1 MPPLDPL
8 TLPLDGVRLIE
19 ASAGTGK
26 THNIVTLFLRLLL
39 EKGAD
44 ISRILVVTFT
54 NAATEELRGR
64 LRERLRTAWAEAAHG
79 GPKDPVL
86 AAVWSTFDEAQK
98 FQAQQRLWEAV
109 CRMDEAAVF
118 TIHGFCQR
126 MLQEFAFESAIPFD
140 WDVLPDDRDLYREA
154 AADFWRLLMKTADTV
169 KARWLLET
177 WDGPEGLLE
186 ALDVLRSPVGL
197 RICPEPTEKEA
208 ADFAELAELYKKMC
222 SLWGKCRSEIEG
234 ILRHGK
240 GLDRRSYTG
249 SVVQNALDAMEA
261 IIQCGM
267 PPLSLPDS
275 FKRFTPSML
284 AEKSKGGPA
293 PSHSFFDLC
302 GRYEKLLHELVTSQ
316 RLRILHSACH
326 FIRKAVDDRKA
337 AERSL
342 AFDDLLRRFD
352 KALSGP
358 VGPRLAEAV
367 RQKYSVALID
377 EFQDTD
383 PVQYQ
388 IFKRIYIAPDGPQP
402 LCLIGDPKQAIYSF
416 RGADI
421 FTYMGA
427 KRDAGPENVYTMTTN
442 WRSSSGLVR
451 AVNHLFSR
459 HPYPFVFHGDIP
471 FHEVQSA
478 GRADQ
483 EPLQLDGAVP
493 AALQIRFI
501 PTVGLVLTR
510 EGFITAEAASRA
522 AAADCAGVIVRL
534 LNLSQE
540 GRACIGTRPIQARDM
555 AVLVRSHREGRM
567 VQEALRRRGVASV
580 SLQRESVFAAPE
592 AADVMAV
599 LSAVAE
605 PADDRLLRTA
615 LATEI
620 LGWDALRLSALE
632 DDETLMEDVQNRFH
646 RYRDL
651 WHRHGFLAAFM
662 TLLKEENIPAHVRA
676 LPAGERRLTNL
687 LHLAEL
693 LHAASAS
700 HRGTDRLLRWF
711 ADRLHKDDAPEE
723 EQLRL
728 ESDENLVQV
737 VTIHKSKGLEYPI
750 VFVPFPWTIK
760 PRYPKDSDAVRFHDP
775 DDLALCVDL
784 GSDRMDDH
792 RQLAYRE
799 DLAECMRLVYVALTR
814 AKHLCITSWGWI
826 NEAAASAMA
835 WLLFPKCV
843 LDPVKDRPESVMG
856 TLAGEEKLRE
866 ALAELARSTNGA
878 VALEQADW
886 HAAEPWVQKEE
897 RDPVF
902 QARTFSTDLGIPWRI
917 TSYTHMALGA
927 EPHTPDYD
935 AATDGAEGDEDASQA
950 VDPIFLFPRGP
961 RAGRCLHEIFEKI
974 DFSTPSPQD
983 AEDIVPEALSRHGLS
998 PLWVKPILSMVEN
1011 VLTAPLPEL
1020 SARLRHIGL
1029 KDRLNELEFHFPI
1042 VRLDPAALAQAL
1054 QDHAF
1059 YKPSVEGLTFEAL
1072 QGLMRGFIDLVFRC
1086 EGRYFIADY
1095 KSNHLGNRV
1104 EDYHQKRLKRAMH
1117 EHRYP
1122 LQMLL
1127 YTVALHRYLS
1137 FRLPGYEYE
1146 RDFGGVYY
1154 LFVRGMR
1161 PESAE
1166 HPGVFFHRPAK
1177 DVIHRLDALF
1187 RSPSGPSGNPS
1198 QSVQKSVFTG
1208 A

>member
-39 EKGAD
+39 EKDAD

-64 LRERLRTAWAEAAHG
+64 LRERVRAAWTEAANH

-86 AAVWSTFDEAQK
+86 AAVWDALDETQK
-98 FQAQQRLWEAV
+98 SQAQRRLWEAV

-126 MLQEFAFESAIPFD
+126 MLQEFAFEAAAPFD
-140 WDVLPDDRDLYREA
+140 WDVLPDDRDLCREA
-154 AADFWRLLMKTADTV
+154 AADFWRHFMRTADTL
-169 KARWLLET
+169 KAQWLLDT
-177 WDGPEGLLE
+177 WAGPEGLLK
-186 ALDVLRSPVGL
+186 ALEPLRSPVRP
-197 RICPEPTEKEA
+197 RILPQPPGKGIP
-208 ADFAELAELYKKMC
+208 DFVALHELFKKIGT
-222 SLWGKCRSEIEG
+222 LWNEHRNDIED
-234 ILRHGK
+234 ILRHHK
-240 GLDRRSYTG
+240 GLDRRSYTRA
-249 SVVQNALDAMEA
+249 VIQTALDTMDAL
-261 IIQCGM
+261 IKSGM
-267 PPLSLPDS
+267 PPLSLPDP
-275 FKRFTPSML
+275 FKRFTPRTL
-284 AEKSKGGPA
+284 AAKSKGGVA
-293 PSHSFFDLC
+293 PSHPFFDLC
-302 GRYEKLLHELVTSQ
+302 GRYEELLQELLNVH
-316 RLRILHSACH
+316 RVGILHLAH
-326 FIRKAVDDRKA
+326 GFIDKAVSRRKE

-342 AFDDLLRRFD
+342 AFDDLLQRFHE
-352 KALSGP
+352 ALSGP

-367 RQKYSVALID
+367 RQKYPVALID

-383 PVQYQ
+383 PVQYG
-388 IFKRIYIAPDGPQP
+388 IFQRIYIAADDPGP

-421 FTYMGA
+421 FAYMRA
-427 KRDAGPENVYTMTTN
+427 KRDAGPDNVYTMTTN

-459 HPYPFVFHGDIP
+459 HPYPFVFHKDIP

-478 GRADQ
+478 RRADQ
-483 EPLQLDGAVP
+483 EPLRVNGAVP

-501 PTVGLVLTR
+501 PTAGLDCTR
-510 EGFITAEAASRA
+510 EGYIAAEAALRA

-534 LNLSQE
+534 LDLSQK
-540 GRACIGTRPIQARDM
+540 GLAGIGNRPIRARDL

-580 SLQRESVFAAPE
+580 SLQRDSVFDAPE
-592 AADVMAV
+592 AADLLAV

-620 LGWDALRLSALE
+620 LGWNALRLHALE
-632 DDETLMEDVQNRFH
+632 DDEALMEDVQNRFH

-651 WHRHGFLAAFM
+651 WHRYGFLAAFM
-662 TLLKEENIPAHVRA
+662 TLFKEENIPGHVRA

-700 HRGTDRLLRWF
+700 HSGTDRLLRWF
-711 ADRLHKDDAPEE
+711 TDRLQQDNAPEE

-760 PRYPKDSDAVRFHDP
+760 PRGPKDSEAVRFHDP
-775 DDLALCVDL
+775 EDLMLCVDL
-784 GSDRMDDH
+784 GSDHLDDH

-799 DLAECMRLVYVALTR
+799 DLAECLRLVYVALTR
-814 AKHLCITSWGWI
+814 AKHLCFTSWGWI
-826 NEAAASAMA
+826 KEAAASAMA
-835 WLLFPKCV
+835 WLLFPKSE
-843 LDPVKDRPESVMG
+843 LDPVKERPESAMG
-856 TLAGEEKLRE
+856 TFTGEKDLRKE
-866 ALAELARSTNGA
+866 LDALVRSADGTM
-878 VALEQADW
+878 ALEEADW
-886 HAAEPWVQKEE
+886 SMGDVWVPKED

-902 QARTFSTDLGIPWRI
+902 QARTFRAHRDLPWRV

-935 AATDGAEGDEDASQA
+935 AATDDGQSDEDASQT
-950 VDPIFLFPRGP
+950 VDAIFLFPRGP

-974 DFSTPSPQD
+974 DFSTVTLSD
-983 AEDIVPEALSRHGLS
+983 AENVVAETLSRHGLE
-998 PLWVKPILSMVEN
+998 PLWVKPVLSMVEN
-1011 VLTAPLPEL
+1011 VLATPLPEL
-1020 SARLRHIGL
+1020 SGTLRYIGL
-1029 KDRLNELEFHFPI
+1029 NDRLNELEFHFPI
-1042 VRLDPAALAQAL
+1042 ARLDPDGLEQAVRG
-1054 QDHAF
+1054 HAF
-1059 YKPSVEGLTFEAL
+1059 YEPSVEGLQFDAL
-1072 QGLMRGFIDLVFRC
+1072 QGLMRGFIDVVFRFQ
-1086 EGRYFIADY
+1086 GRYFIADY

-1104 EDYHQKRLKRAMH
+1104 EDYHRKRLEQAMH
-1117 EHRYP
+1117 QHRYP

-1127 YTVALHRYLS
+1127 YTVALHRYLT
-1137 FRLPGYEYE
+1137 FRLPDYNY
-1146 RDFGGVYY
+1146 DSHFGGVFY

-1161 PESAE
+1161 PESTE
-1166 HPGVFFHRPAK
+1166 HSGVFFHRPPK
-1177 DVIHRLDALF
+1177 VLVERLDALF
-1187 RSPSGPSGNPS
+1187 HQPSGLSGNPS
-1198 QSVQKSVFTG
+1198 QGSCQSAFTG

>member
-39 EKGAD
+39 EKDAD

-64 LRERLRTAWAEAAHG
+64 LRERLRAAWAEAANH

-86 AAVWSTFDEAQK
+86 AAVWETLDEAQRS
-98 FQAQQRLWEAV
+98 QAQRRLWEAV

-126 MLQEFAFESAIPFD
+126 MLQEFAFESAVPFD
-140 WDVLPDDRDLYREA
+140 WDILPDDGDLYREA
-154 AADFWRLLMKTADTV
+154 AADFWRHFMKSADTL
-169 KARWLLET
+169 KARWLLDT
-177 WDGPEGLLE
+177 WDGPKGLVKALE
-186 ALDVLRSPVGL
+186 ALKSPVRP
-197 RICPEPTEKEA
+197 RILPLPPEKDGPDFSALHELFEKIRA
-208 ADFAELAELYKKMC
+208 
-222 SLWGKCRSEIEG
+222 LWNKGRSDIED
-234 ILRHGK
+234 ILRHHQ
-240 GLDRRSYTG
+240 GLDRRSYTRL
-249 SVVQNALDAMEA
+249 VIQNALDTMDALVE
-261 IIQCGM
+261 CDM
-267 PPLSLPDS
+267 PPLSLPDP
-275 FKRFTPSML
+275 FKRFTPRSL
-284 AEKSKGGPA
+284 AAKSKGGRS
-293 PSHSFFDLC
+293 PSHPFFDLC
-302 GRYEKLLHELVTSQ
+302 GRYEDLLQELLNSN
-316 RLRILHSACH
+316 RLGVLRSAYG
-326 FIRKAVDDRKA
+326 FMEQAVSRRKE

-342 AFDDLLRRFD
+342 AFDDLLQRFQE
-352 KALSGP
+352 ALSGP
-358 VGPRLAEAV
+358 VGSKLAEAV
-367 RQKYSVALID
+367 RQKYPVALID

-383 PVQYQ
+383 PVQYR
-388 IFKRIYIAPDGPQP
+388 IFQRIYMGPNGPGP

-421 FTYMGA
+421 FAYMRA
-427 KRDAGPENVYTMTTN
+427 KRDAGPDSVYTMTTN

-459 HPYPFVFHGDIP
+459 HPYPFVFHEDIP

-483 EPLQLDGAVP
+483 EPLRVNGTVP

-501 PTVGLVLTR
+501 PAKGLDCTR
-510 EGFITAEAASRA
+510 EGFITAEAAERA

-534 LNLSQE
+534 LNLSQK
-540 GRACIGTRPIQARDM
+540 GLAGIGNRPIQARDL

-580 SLQRESVFAAPE
+580 SLQRESVFDAPE
-592 AADVMAV
+592 AADLLAV

-620 LGWDALRLSALE
+620 LGWDALRLHSLE
-632 DDETLMEDVQNRFH
+632 DDEALMEDIQNRFH

-662 TLLKEENIPAHVRA
+662 TLFKEENVPGHVRA

-700 HRGTDRLLRWF
+700 HPGTDRLLRWF
-711 ADRLHKDDAPEE
+711 ADRLHQENAPEE

-760 PRYPKDSDAVRFHDP
+760 PRGFKELEAVRFHDP
-775 DDLALCVDL
+775 DDLMLCVDL
-784 GSDRMDDH
+784 GSDSLDDH

-799 DLAECMRLVYVALTR
+799 DLAECLRLVYVALTR
-814 AKHLCITSWGWI
+814 AKYLCITSWGRI
-826 NEAAASAMA
+826 NKAAASAMA
-835 WLLFPKCV
+835 WLLFPKSE
-843 LDPVKDRPESVMG
+843 LDPLKDPPESAMG
-856 TLAGEEKLRE
+856 ALTGEDDLRK
-866 ALAELARSTNGA
+866 ELAALVSSADGA
-878 VALEQADW
+878 MALEE
-886 HAAEPWVQKEE
+886 AEWGMGDVWIPKED

-902 QARTFSTDLGIPWRI
+902 QARTFRARLDLPWRV

-935 AATDGAEGDEDASQA
+935 AAADDVEGEEDASQA
-950 VDPIFLFPRGP
+950 VDAIFLFPRGP

-974 DFSTPSPQD
+974 DFSTLTPPD
-983 AEDIVPEALSRHGLS
+983 AENVVAETLSRHGLE
-998 PLWVKPILSMVEN
+998 PVWVKSVLTMVEN
-1011 VLTAPLPEL
+1011 VLATPLPEL
-1020 SARLRHIGL
+1020 PGTLRHIGL

-1042 VRLDPAALAQAL
+1042 ARLDPAGLGQAVRG
-1054 QDHAF
+1054 HAF
-1059 YKPSVEGLTFEAL
+1059 YEPSVEGLQFEAL
-1072 QGLMRGFIDLVFRC
+1072 QGLMRGFIDVVFRFQ
-1086 EGRYFIADY
+1086 GRYFIADY

-1104 EDYHQKRLKRAMH
+1104 EDYRRKRLEQAMH
-1117 EHRYP
+1117 HHRYP
-1122 LQMLL
+1122 LQLLL
-1127 YTVALHRYLS
+1127 YTVAVHRYLA
-1137 FRLPGYEYE
+1137 FRLPDYNY
-1146 RDFGGVYY
+1146 DSHFGGVFYF
-1154 LFVRGMR
+1154 FVRGMR
-1161 PESAE
+1161 PESTE
-1166 HPGVFFHRPAK
+1166 HSGVFFHRPPK
-1177 DVIHRLDALF
+1177 VLVERLDALF
-1187 RSPSGPSGNPS
+1187 HQPSGRFGSPFQGSHQSAFSG
-1198 QSVQKSVFTG
+1198 V
-1208 A
+1208 